1 MGLGVFEVLEVEGLG
16 FAVEGVVFLAVA
28 GLEERCRL
36 EADGLALAAAAAVF
50 FVAAVFTT
58 ALLTA
63 LDNGSVFKEA
73 DAGTASATGMDAIC
87 LAASRQFGKN
97 SSIRWR
103 EMEFAR
109 RQRGQCASWWFWFFS
124 SMVTSA
130 ESISARPTVN
140 GV

>member
-1 MGLGVFEVLEVEGLG
+1 MALGVLEVLEVEALV
-16 FAVEGVVFLAVA
+16 FVEEGVVFLAVA
-28 GLEERCRL
+28 GLEARCRF
-36 EADGLALAAAAAVF
+36 EADGLAAVAVVF
-50 FVAAVFTT
+50 LVAAVFTA

-63 LDNGSVFKEA
+63 FDSGSVFKEA
-73 DAGTASATGMDAIC
+73 EAGTASATGMDAIC
-87 LAASRQFGKN
+87 LAASRQFGKK

-130 ESISARPTVN
+130 VSISARPTVN